1 MEQKVSIVTGGSR
14 GIGAEICRRL
24 SSLGYNVVL
33 CYNNSEESAKAIAES
48 HDNIFIYKIDVSQAD
63 QIKALIDWTYE
74 KFGRIDLLVNNAGI
88 DMFSPIQDYSNE
100 EIDSLLKT
108 NLYSYIWACRDVSK
122 YMIGQKSGNIINIS
136 SVFGQTGAS
145 CESIYSV
152 SKAGIDGLTKS
163 LAKELGLSGIRVNSI
178 APGLIDTDMNARLD
192 EDEKQAFIE
201 DEIPLGRI
209 GTPADVA
216 NVVEMLEKCDYITG
230 QIINVSGGWDK

>member
-145 CESIYSV
+145 CESIYSI

-178 APGLIDTDMNARLD
+178 AP
-192 EDEKQAFIE
+192 EAFIE

-209 GTPADVA
+209 GTPSDVA

-230 QIINVSGGWDK
+230 QVINVSGGWDK

>member
-1 MEQKVSIVTGGSR
+1 
-14 GIGAEICRRL
+14 
-24 SSLGYNVVL
+24 
-33 CYNNSEESAKAIAES
+33 
-48 HDNIFIYKIDVSQAD
+48 
-63 QIKALIDWTYE
+63 
-74 KFGRIDLLVNNAGI
+74 
-88 DMFSPIQDYSNE
+88 
-100 EIDSLLKT
+100 
-108 NLYSYIWACRDVSK
+108 
-122 YMIGQKSGNIINIS
+122 MIGQKSGNIINIS

-230 QIINVSGGWDK
+230 QVINVSGGWNK